1 MTQKIIKTGNSAA
14 VTIPAEF
21 LEALCLKIGDA
32 AEAKVN
38 FEQGTI
44 IYKFPD
50 GRQLSLEGADVN
62 GCAQPEKEGEAD
74 KE

>member
-21 LEALCLKIGDA
+21 LEALCLKIGDS
-32 AEAKVN
+32 AEAKVD

-44 IYKFPD
+44 TYKFPD
-50 GRQLSLEGADVN
+50 GRQLPLEGADVA
-62 GCAQPEKEGEAD
+62 GCTQSEKEREAD